1 MSLRNSIFDNKIE
14 RKLYKYLNLR
24 WRKIFNI
31 YSQLPFTKIFDINTL
46 KNVNEEEKD
55 FLLKTNIDYT
65 ICDKKDRPLM
75 CIEFDGMGSGYSREG
90 KYIPNPKVIPLKG
103 RELRKK
109 KLELKL
115 RIAKEHHFPFFVV
128 SFNEIKFI
136 SEKIHLTIL
145 DGIIGKAIG
154 RIKFREGINR
164 FLKNLEDEINSIK
177 DEEQRYEFIHDAIT
191 TYEAMVDLDPIA
203 NKAFEIEAILTKRK
217 ILKEIIF
224 KPFTKPELPE
234 IKDLFDIEGLE
245 KRLEVYKNV
254 EWVGCEVSCETPK
267 GIVKEKVEVRN
278 FEDEFIEPYGIACS
292 IAMLL
297 AYHEIAVLNGI
308 KIS

>member
-1 MSLRNSIFDNKIE
+1 MSLRNSIFDNENE
-14 RKLYKYLNLR
+14 RKLYKNLNLR
-24 WRKIFNI
+24 WGKIFNI

-75 CIEFDGMGSGYSREG
+75 CIEFDGMGCGYSREG
-90 KYIPNPKVIPLKG
+90 KYIPNPKVIPLEG

-109 KLELKL
+109 ELELKL

-154 RIKFREGINR
+154 QIKFREGINR

-177 DEEQRYEFIHDAIT
+177 DEEQRYKFIHDAIT

-203 NKAFEIEAILTKRK
+203 KKAFEIEAILTKRK

-245 KRLEVYKNV
+245 KRLEAYKNV